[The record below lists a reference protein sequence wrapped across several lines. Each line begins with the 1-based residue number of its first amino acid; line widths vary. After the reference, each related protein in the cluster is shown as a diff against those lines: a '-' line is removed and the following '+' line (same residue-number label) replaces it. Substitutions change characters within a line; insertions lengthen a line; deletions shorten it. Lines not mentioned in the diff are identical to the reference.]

1 MVIINLKSQYYFLYL
16 YFILIYFIENIILMY
31 FCMVMW
37 LIMYMINFIF
47 LYVYFIFCINYL
59 LENRIEFCIVIY
71 DRCMYRKNGMKFEFL
86 KKIYQLYYFLD
97 EI

>member
-1 MVIINLKSQYYFLYL
+1 MVIINLKSWYYFLYL
-16 YFILIYFIENIILMY
+16 YFILIYFIENNILMY

-71 DRCMYRKNGMKFEFL
+71 DRCMYRKKWYEV
-86 KKIYQLYYFLD
+86 
-97 EI
+97 

>member
-1 MVIINLKSQYYFLYL
+1 
-16 YFILIYFIENIILMY
+16 
-31 FCMVMW
+31 MVMW

-71 DRCMYRKNGMKFEFL
+71 DRCMYRKKWYEVWVFKENILVILFFGWNM
-86 KKIYQLYYFLD
+86 IN
-97 EI
+97 